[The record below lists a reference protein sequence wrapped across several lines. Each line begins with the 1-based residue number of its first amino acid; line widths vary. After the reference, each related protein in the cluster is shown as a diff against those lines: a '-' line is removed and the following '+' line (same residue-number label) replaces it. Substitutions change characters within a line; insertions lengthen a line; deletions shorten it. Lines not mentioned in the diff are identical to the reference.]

1 MQKNRIYVVM
11 IIVLSLCNNPVKSQD
26 IDIGVFGGGSYYLG
40 ELNPGRQFLFTR
52 PAYGGLVRFNIN
64 DRFAFRGQMLRGEVA
79 GDDAVSKTNELRNLR
94 FQSSITELSATVEFN
109 FFEYLSGSHVHFF
122 SPFLF
127 AGPAFFTFN
136 PKTDYQGQMVELR
149 DIRTEGQPDGE
160 KYNLS
165 SFALAFGFGFKY
177 SLTNRLGMTVEWGMR
192 KTMTDYI
199 DDISNNYFVDFSQL
213 EAGDIGMRQMLS
225 DPAPI
230 KHQPGMQRGN
240 PQTNDWYSFAGITL
254 TYRFT
259 IGESSTCEHFDH

>member
-1 MQKNRIYVVM
+1 MQKKRIYVVM

-26 IDIGVFGGGSYYLG
+26 IDVGVFGGGSYYLG
-40 ELNPGRQFLFTR
+40 ELNPGRQFLFTK

-64 DRFAFRGQMLRGEVA
+64 ERFALRGQMLRGEIA
-79 GDDAVSKTNELRNLR
+79 GDDAVSKADELRNLR
-94 FQSSITELSATVEFN
+94 FQSSITELTALVEFN

-136 PKTDYQGQMVELR
+136 PKTEYQGQTIDLR
-149 DIRTEGQPDGE
+149 DIGTEGQLSDD
-160 KYNLS
+160 KYNLY

-177 SLTNRLGMTVEWGMR
+177 SLTNRLGMSVEWGMR

-213 EAGDIGMRQMLS
+213 SAGDIGMRQTLS

-259 IGESSTCEHFDH
+259 IGESSTCVHFDH